1 MNAKIQ
7 KVEPPPPPQPR
18 IWTPLDLINW
28 TKEFFTKKG
37 IESPR
42 LEAEMLLADVLKM
55 PRIQLYVNFEKA
67 VSQEQLA
74 TYREYV
80 KRRADTREPI
90 QYILGQTEFIDIKLK
105 VAKGV
110 LIPRPETELL
120 ALWAVERLKEIP
132 GDSVTVLDLCTG
144 SGCLAL
150 FIAAKEPRAKVVASD
165 LSPEA
170 LAIAKKNAEDLKLT
184 ERIQFVEGDLFAPL
198 DVALQGQLDLIV
210 SNPPYIDPA
219 QRETLQPEVRD
230 HEPASALFADEQGLA
245 VVRRIVSE
253 SPAWLKTGGRL
264 GVEFGFGQH
273 ASVQQMAEVP
283 AYASRETALDNN
295 KIHRFLH
302 AQKA

>member
-1 MNAKIQ
+1 MNVKVQ
-7 KVEPPPPPQPR
+7 KVEQPPPPQPR

-28 TKEFFTKKG
+28 TKDFFSKKG

-42 LEAEMLLADVLKM
+42 LEAELLLADVLKM

-67 VSQEQLA
+67 VTQEQLGV
-74 TYREYV
+74 YREYV
-80 KRRADTREPI
+80 KRRAETREPI

-120 ALWAVERLKEIP
+120 ALWAIERLKDIP
-132 GDSVTVLDLCTG
+132 GDTVHVLDLCTG

-150 FIAAKEPRAKVVASD
+150 YIAAKESRAKVVASD

-170 LAIAKKNAEDLKLT
+170 LAIAKQNAEALKLT
-184 ERIQFVEGDLFAPL
+184 ERVQFVEGDLFAPV
-198 DVALQGQLDLIV
+198 DTALREQFDLIV

-245 VVRRIVSE
+245 ILRRIVSE
-253 SPAWLKTGGRL
+253 APHWLKAGGRL

-273 ASVQQMAEVP
+273 ASVQQMAETA
-283 AYASRETALDNN
+283 AYSARDIALDGN
-295 KIHRFLH
+295 KIQRFLH